1 MNSSCGNNKQIFVSW
16 SLHITK
22 DYGIITDKM
31 ETTGKEIQRAEGK
44 KNMEL
49 SRGEGGLGG
58 QQWRNRL
65 GYMLCEMTYQNKY
78 HGKYIYTKYIIYL
91 ITTQLHSTYI

>member
-1 MNSSCGNNKQIFVSW
+1 
-16 SLHITK
+16 
-22 DYGIITDKM
+22 
-31 ETTGKEIQRAEGK
+31 
-44 KNMEL
+44 MEL

-65 GYMLCEMTYQNKY
+65 SYMLRERTYQNKY

>member
-1 MNSSCGNNKQIFVSW
+1 
-16 SLHITK
+16 
-22 DYGIITDKM
+22 M
-31 ETTGKEIQRAEGK
+31 ETTGKERWHAEGK

-49 SRGEGGLGG
+49 SRGEGDLGR

-65 GYMLCEMTYQNKY
+65 GYMLCEGKYKNKY

>member
-1 MNSSCGNNKQIFVSW
+1 MNSSCGNKQQIFASW
-16 SLHITK
+16 SLHIKK

-31 ETTGKEIQRAEGK
+31 ETTGKERWHAEGK

-49 SRGEGGLGG
+49 SREEGGLRG

-65 GYMLCEMTYQNKY
+65 GYMLCERTY
-78 HGKYIYTKYIIYL
+78 
-91 ITTQLHSTYI
+91 